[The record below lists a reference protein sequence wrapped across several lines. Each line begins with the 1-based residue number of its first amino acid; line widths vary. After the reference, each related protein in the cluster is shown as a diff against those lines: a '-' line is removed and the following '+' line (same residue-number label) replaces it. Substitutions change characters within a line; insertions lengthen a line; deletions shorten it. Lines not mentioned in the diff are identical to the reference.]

1 MEIQDKRQIFL
12 VTNSLPCTEKLL
24 AGPCLW
30 AVALLEP
37 ASSGT
42 GLQPWSKSGFCSQ
55 LPLSVL
61 VLLGAQSLGSQELTL
76 RTLVGTHTALPKL
89 TLCQKVAHIPPS
101 CER

>member
-1 MEIQDKRQIFL
+1 MEIQHKKQIFL
-12 VTNSLPCTEKLL
+12 VTNSRPCTQKLL

-42 GLQPWSKSGFCSQ
+42 GLQSWSKSGFRSQ
-55 LPLSVL
+55 LPLSAL

-76 RTLVGTHTALPKL
+76 GTLVGSHAVLPK
-89 TLCQKVAHIPPS
+89 
-101 CER
+101 